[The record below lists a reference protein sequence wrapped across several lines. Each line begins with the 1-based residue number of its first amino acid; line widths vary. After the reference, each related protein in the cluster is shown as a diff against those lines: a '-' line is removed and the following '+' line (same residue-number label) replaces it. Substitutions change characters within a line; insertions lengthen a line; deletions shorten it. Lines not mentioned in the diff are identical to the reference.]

1 MMLTGMN
8 SSRLALV
15 LGAALAVPSVALA
28 DDGGPAD
35 IVVVA
40 SGVAQPADSVA
51 QSVTVLD
58 RELIEQRQTVSV
70 ADLIATTPGVAVA
83 RNGGAGG
90 LTSLFVRGA
99 ESDQVLV
106 LIDGVRA
113 NDQSSP
119 TGAYDFGSLQTG
131 SIDRIEILRGAN
143 STIWGSQAL
152 GGVVNII
159 TAVPPESGVIVD
171 ANAEYG
177 ANDTGQASARVG
189 YATGP
194 VTASLGGAWYS
205 TDGISATTAD
215 DERDGNEQYQINGRV
230 DVRIAEG
237 FGIDLRG
244 FHSHSDLELDGFSPE
259 GVTKQSTLYA
269 GGRAGLLDGSLN
281 LRAGYSLSDIR
292 RSNDS
297 AFGTSRF
304 KGRAERAEFR
314 GDWRTSEKLWFVFG
328 AENEWTSAD
337 NSFLLAEQRS
347 RLTSFYGQVQLMPVE
362 GLTLTG
368 GARHDDHRQFGGETS
383 FSAGA
388 AWRIGA
394 TRLRASYAEGFK
406 APALDQLFADYGN
419 VGLTP
424 ERSRNI
430 DAGIEQSFLDGRVI
444 AAVTWFDRKTT
455 DQIVYFSCS
464 TNPDPLCD
472 GRGTFGAYYRN
483 VRRTTADGVEAELT
497 VRPAES
503 LVLRANY
510 TFLNARNRSAP
521 FDGLQLPRRPRQSL
535 NASLDWS
542 QDRYALGT
550 TVRLAGESFDN
561 IANSVRLDGY
571 VVADVR
577 ASVEIADGISLYGR
591 VENLFDTDYATAF
604 GFRTLGRSAYGG
616 IRVTL

>member
-1 MMLTGMN
+1 M
-8 SSRLALV
+8 
-15 LGAALAVPSVALA
+15 LGAALAVPHMASA
-28 DDGGPAD
+28 DEGGPAD

-58 RELIEQRQTVSV
+58 RELIEQRQTVAV
-70 ADLIATTPGVAVA
+70 ADLIATTPGVAMA

-90 LTSLFVRGA
+90 VTSLFVRGA
-99 ESDQVLV
+99 DSDHVLV
-106 LIDGVRA
+106 LIDGVRV

-119 TGAYDFGSLQTG
+119 TGAYDFGALQTG

-159 TAVPPESGVIVD
+159 TAMPPEDGVLLN

-177 ANDTGQASARVG
+177 AHDTGQASARVG
-189 YATGP
+189 YAGGP
-194 VTASLGGAWYS
+194 IQASLGGAFYS
-205 TDGISATTAD
+205 SDGFSATTAD
-215 DERDGNEQYQINGRV
+215 DERDGNEQYQLNGRV
-230 DVRIAEG
+230 DIRVAEG
-237 FGIDLRG
+237 FGLDLRG
-244 FHSHSDLELDGFSPE
+244 FHSRSDLELDGFTPE

-269 GGRAGLLDGSLN
+269 GGRGALLDGSLN
-281 LRAGYSLSDIR
+281 LRGGYSLSDTR
-292 RSNDS
+292 RSNSS

-314 GDWRTSEKLWFVFG
+314 GDWRASSKLWFVFG

-347 RLTSFYGQVQLMPVE
+347 RLTSIYGQVQLMPVE

-430 DAGIEQSFLDGRVI
+430 DAGVEQSFLDGRVT
-444 AAVTWFDRKTT
+444 AAVTWFDRKTS

-464 TNPDPLCD
+464 TNPDPLCE
-472 GRGTFGAYYRN
+472 GRGDFGAYYRN
-483 VRRTTADGVEAELT
+483 IRRTTAEGVEAELT
-497 VRPAES
+497 VRPDDS

-510 TFLNARNRSAP
+510 TYLNARNRSAP
-521 FDGLQLPRRPRQSL
+521 FDGLQLPRRPRQTL
-535 NASLDWS
+535 NGSVDWTY
-542 QDRYALGT
+542 DRYALGA
-550 TVRLAGESFDN
+550 TVRLVGDAFDN
-561 IANSVRLDGY
+561 IANSVRLDSY
-571 VVADVR
+571 AVADVR
-577 ASVEIADGISLYGR
+577 ASVEIADGITLYGR

-604 GFRTLGRSAYGG
+604 GYRTLGRSAYGG